1 MYKDLRNL
9 PSRDND
15 VVIGGKGPSNTP
27 SSLIMGPSPA
37 VTSLSSIIRNPSI
50 TSQIMQPP
58 QTQAASQTHHLQ
70 NVQQSSQQPQDQ
82 SQLHQP
88 FNLAAIPQLPNPQA
102 PLQST
107 ASLPSVNT
115 VSDEISDKFWHHFI
129 GNTDLNHY

>member
-1 MYKDLRNL
+1 M

-27 SSLIMGPSPA
+27 SSLIMGPSPT
-37 VTSLSSIIRNPSI
+37 TSLSSIIRNPSI

-88 FNLAAIPQLPNPQA
+88 PFNLAIPQLPNPQA

-115 VSDEISDKFWHHFI
+115 VSDLTHEKS
-129 GNTDLNHY
+129 LLY

>member
-1 MYKDLRNL
+1 M
-9 PSRDND
+9 
-15 VVIGGKGPSNTP
+15 VIGGKGPSNTP
-27 SSLIMGPSPA
+27 SSLLMGPSPT
-37 VTSLSSIIRNPSI
+37 VTSLSSIIRNPSNP
-50 TSQIMQPP
+50 SQIMQPP
-58 QTQAASQTHHLQ
+58 PTQAASQTHHLQ

-115 VSDEISDKFWHHFI
+115 VSDKKTDKSSNHFK
-129 GNTDLNHY
+129 